1 MDTNKSRAKAKA
13 AKKGAVKKEPEVI
26 YVMRKEIMKN
36 ELRQE
41 IIDKAK
47 HIDGIIER
55 QKELDA
61 KIIKQM
67 KEVDIDINKEI
78 TILEN
83 LKKSAK
89 DNFGI
94 VFTKPEGYE
103 QYLH

>member
-26 YVMRKEIMKN
+26 DFNLEMMKN
-36 ELRQE
+36 RLRQE

-47 HIDGIIER
+47 RIDGIIER

-67 KEVDIDINKEI
+67 KEVAIIIDEEI

-94 VFTKPEGYE
+94 VFERPASYE

>member
-13 AKKGAVKKEPEVI
+13 AKKGAVKKKPEVI
-26 YVMRKEIMKN
+26 DFNLEIMKN
-36 ELRQE
+36 RLRQE

-67 KEVDIDINKEI
+67 KELAIVID
-78 TILEN
+78 
-83 LKKSAK
+83 
-89 DNFGI
+89 
-94 VFTKPEGYE
+94 
-103 QYLH
+103 

>member
-13 AKKGAVKKEPEVI
+13 AKKGAVKKKPEVI
-26 YVMRKEIMKN
+26 LTGRDAMKLQ
-36 ELRQE
+36 LRQE

-67 KEVDIDINKEI
+67 KEVAIVIDEEI

-94 VFTKPEGYE
+94 VFERPASYE

>member
-26 YVMRKEIMKN
+26 DFNLEMMKN
-36 ELRQE
+36 RLRQE

-47 HIDGIIER
+47 RIDGIIER

-67 KEVDIDINKEI
+67 KEVAIIIDEEI

-94 VFTKPEGYE
+94 VFERPERYE